1 MIDSKDYDFSFSGL
15 KTAVLYML
23 RDMKERHI
31 NIGDFTPMICNEIQ
45 QAIVDVLITKTIRAA
60 KEFGAKSIIL
70 GGGVAANKELRIQ
83 MKKAVGMSRRD
94 LDIRRQTTALY
105 LPSAKLTTDNAS
117 MIGAAGYLRAVN
129 KNFAKSE
136 KLVAKG
142 NLGL

>member
-1 MIDSKDYDFSFSGL
+1 
-15 KTAVLYML
+15 
-23 RDMKERHI
+23 MKERYI

-60 KEFGAKSIIL
+60 KEFNAKSIIL
-70 GGGVAANKELRIQ
+70 GGGVAANKELRAQ

-94 LDIRRQTTALY
+94 LDIMGQTTALY
-105 LPSAKLTTDNAS
+105 LPSAKLTTDNAA

-129 KNFAKSE
+129 GDFAKPE
-136 KLVAKG
+136 KLTAQG